1 MMNPEHIVLS
11 GTLQSPRTKTVC
23 DRSSRAHG
31 DKTEREFLEAGGGW
45 GRLGKAGGQAA
56 GLGTQLLGAES
67 HFREARRAL

>member
-23 DRSSRAHG
+23 DRSSRAHR

-45 GRLGKAGGQAA
+45 GRLGEAGEGRGA
-56 GLGTQLLGAES
+56 GSRTRDSVTGCRVS
-67 HFREARRAL
+67 FS